1 MPVVAAAEPK
11 VLVMLVEKQHVEA
24 ALAGTFQLE
33 PMPMLTPAVVAVAV
47 VAANHLAARAAPAS

>member
-11 VLVMLVEKQHVEA
+11 VLVLVEKQHVEA
-24 ALAGTFQLE
+24 ALAGTIQLE

-47 VAANHLAARAAPAS
+47 VAAHHLAARAAPAS